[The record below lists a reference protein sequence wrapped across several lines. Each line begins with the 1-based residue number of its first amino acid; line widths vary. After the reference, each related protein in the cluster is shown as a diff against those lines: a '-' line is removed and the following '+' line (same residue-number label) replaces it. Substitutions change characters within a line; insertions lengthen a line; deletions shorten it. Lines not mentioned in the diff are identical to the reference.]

1 MAVRPDDVWVTGFP
15 RSGTTFTQELVWQ
28 VANECDFDTAS
39 KIPLMTRYMFLEG
52 VMTVNFIQSRQKEV
66 VTEPI
71 YTHTAVHAA
80 PSPRFIKTHAPF
92 SLLPANL
99 LDTTKVVYIAR
110 DPRDVAISNYQF
122 VKKLRHYSGDLKS
135 YCNLFFNDLAL
146 FSPLLPHVKEAW
158 ELRHHPNMMFIF
170 YEDMLKDV
178 PLYIK
183 RLADFLDKKLTD
195 EQIVKLSEHLSF
207 ENFKNNKSV
216 NPTWIA
222 KSGNPDAEGFI
233 RKGKSG
239 AWREQFDEE
248 MAAQAQRWMREN
260 LAGSDLRFPDY
271 TS

>member
-1 MAVRPDDVWVTGFP
+1 MENKVKIQELDSASQGLLTGFFP
-15 RSGTTFTQELVWQ
+15 ATF
-28 VANECDFDTAS
+28 C
-39 KIPLMTRYMFLEG
+39 PFL
-52 VMTVNFIQSRQKEV
+52 
-66 VTEPI
+66 
-71 YTHTAVHAA
+71 A
-80 PSPRFIKTHAPF
+80 
-92 SLLPANL
+92 
-99 LDTTKVVYIAR
+99 
-110 DPRDVAISNYQF
+110 
-122 VKKLRHYSGDLKS
+122 
-135 YCNLFFNDLAL
+135 
-146 FSPLLPHVKEAW
+146 HVKEAW

-183 RLADFLDKKLTD
+183 RLADFLGKKLTD

-239 AWREQFDEE
+239 TWREQFDDE